1 MSASMTRGGIAI
13 PERPALGRVSTV
25 EEQDR
30 AVDELVAA
38 KDRWAR
44 RTLSERIEVLDRLMR
59 AMAAVSP
66 DWVAAECAEK
76 GYVPGS
82 PESGAE
88 WFGGPVF
95 VLRTARLLRNTLRDL
110 ERGAQPAHGPV
121 RLLTDGQ
128 VAVRVFPTDAYDRIL
143 YAGYDSE
150 VWLDRSVGSTRISAT
165 VARAYRNGSSR
176 GEVCLVLGGGNLSAI
191 QPADVLHQLFAENR
205 SVVLKCSPVQEH
217 LGPLLEEVFAPLI
230 DADALRVVYGG
241 AQVAQRLAHLPGVDR
256 VHMTGS
262 DKTYDA
268 LMWGTDA
275 EAEGRRR
282 ENRPRLAKPF
292 TAELAQVSPVIVV
305 PGPWSPNDLRYQGE
319 SVASMTLFN
328 AGHICVS
335 ARVLLTQS
343 TWPQRHGLLDA
354 VRSALREAP
363 ALPAYYPGSA
373 ERHVSVLDA
382 YPHAERCGEPSGA
395 FLPPLLIPHV
405 PADATEPALSTDP
418 FCSVLA
424 EVPLD
429 ADDPAQFLDQAVQ
442 VCNDR
447 IWGSLGVV
455 ILVHPRTRR
464 EPATAAALAR
474 ALKRLRYGTIVVN
487 AGAGLPYAMV
497 SPPWG
502 AYPGNDPRD
511 IGSGTGFVHNTYLL
525 GDIEKAVTHG
535 PWRVRPKPAWFPS
548 HRRPHQV
555 MRRLAALEAD
565 PDPRKLP
572 SLLQAALRG

>member
-1 MSASMTRGGIAI
+1 MSSTMVRGGIAI
-13 PERPALGRVSTV
+13 PERPAVGRVSTL

-30 AVDELVAA
+30 AVDALVAA
-38 KDRWAR
+38 KDQWVR
-44 RTLSERIEVLDRLMR
+44 RTLSERIAVLDRLMG
-59 AMAAVSP
+59 AMAAVST
-66 DWVAAECAEK
+66 DWVEAECAYK

-82 PESGAE
+82 PASGAE

-95 VLRTARLLRNTLRDL
+95 VLRTARLLRNTLRELD
-110 ERGAQPAHGPV
+110 RGEQPPHGPV
-121 RLLTDGQ
+121 RLLSDGQ
-128 VAVRVFPTDAYDRIL
+128 VAVRVFPTDVYDRLL
-143 YAGYDSE
+143 YAGYESE
-150 VWLDRSVGSTRISAT
+150 VWLDRSVGSTQISDT
-165 VARAYRNGSSR
+165 VARAYGDRSAH

-205 SVVLKCSPVQEH
+205 SVLLKCSPVQEH
-217 LGPLLEEVFAPLI
+217 LGPLLEEVFEPLI

-275 EAEGRRR
+275 EAGRRR
-282 ENRPRLAKPF
+282 SENRPRLAKPF
-292 TAELAQVSPVIVV
+292 TAELAQVSPVVVV
-305 PGPWSPNDLRYQGE
+305 PGPWSPEDLRYQGE
-319 SVASMTLFN
+319 NVASMTLFN
-328 AGHICVS
+328 SGHICVS
-335 ARVLLTQS
+335 ARVLVTQA

-354 VRSALREAP
+354 VRAALQDAP

-373 ERHVSVLDA
+373 ERHRSVLDA
-382 YPHAERCGEPSGA
+382 YPRAECFGEPSGA
-395 FLPPLLIPHV
+395 FLPRLLIPDV
-405 PADATEPALSTDP
+405 PAEATEPALSTDP
-418 FCSVLA
+418 FCSTLA

-429 ADDPAQFLDQAVQ
+429 ADDPAQFLDRAVEL
-442 VCNDR
+442 CNDR

-455 ILVHPRTRR
+455 ILIHPRTRR
-464 EPATAAALAR
+464 DPATAAALAR
-474 ALKRLRYGTIVVN
+474 ALKRLRYGTVN
-487 AGAGLPYAMV
+487 VNVGAGLPYAMV

-525 GDIEKAVTHG
+525 GDVEKAVTHG

-572 SLLQAALRG
+572 NLLQAALRG